1 MLRLGKL
8 ADYGL
13 LITRLLAEQSGQ
25 MTTGEIVQETRIPL
39 PTVRKLLKYLVDA
52 GVVESSRGLK
62 GGYRL
67 GGDPADISIVEV
79 IQAIDGPIAIT
90 DCNKEGVCCDLVDS
104 CDLRDNWQFINSI
117 LIEQLQQISI
127 NDMRKNLKKADVTTI
142 ASIAL

>member
-25 MTTGEIVQETRIPL
+25 LTTGEIVRETRIPL
-39 PTVRKLLKYLVDA
+39 PTVRKLLKFLVDA

-67 GGDPADISIVEV
+67 AADPADISIVEV

-90 DCNKEGVCCDLVDS
+90 DCNKEGACCDLVDS
-104 CDLRDNWQFINSI
+104 CDLRDNWKFINGI

-127 NDMRKNLKKADVTTI
+127 NDMRKNLKKADIATI